1 VTIRRGE
8 DWGRTGPAPADLEWC
23 DDDAAVANAY
33 RNGVRSIGVRGG
45 DLARTLGVGPE
56 TSADVEATV
65 SFPIDVVEL
74 TASDGRRTA
83 AAAHVVVRRRRRGWW
98 RGPILVVMNAQYI
111 GRADVAPRGHPNDG
125 RVDVLEVDAAMSIR
139 QRIMAARRL
148 PIGTHVPHPLVR
160 TRSLTT
166 TSFVVS
172 PSSMVDVD
180 GRRWID
186 GTSSDEITVTIDVV
200 PDALQVWIPGVRLA
214 P

>member
-1 VTIRRGE
+1 MTIRRGE
-8 DWGRTGPAPADLEWC
+8 DWGRVGRAPADLDWF
-23 DDDAAVANAY
+23 DDDAAAATAY
-33 RNGVRSIGVRGG
+33 RDGVRSIGVFGG

-56 TSADVEATV
+56 TSTGVEATV

-74 TASDGRRTA
+74 TSSDGRRTVA
-83 AAAHVVVRRRRRGWW
+83 VAHAVVRSRRWGWW

-125 RVDVLEVDAAMSIR
+125 RVDVLEVDTAMSIR

-148 PIGTHVPHPLVR
+148 PIGAHVPHPLVR

-166 TSFVVS
+166 TSFVVPPAS
-172 PSSMVDVD
+172 KVEVD
-180 GRRWID
+180 GRPWID
-186 GTSSDEITVTIDVV
+186 GTSSSEITVTVDVV
-200 PDALQVWIPGVRLA
+200 PDALHVWIPGVRLD

>member
-8 DWGRTGPAPADLEWC
+8 DWGRTGPAPADLDWF
-23 DDDAAVANAY
+23 DDDAAAASAY
-33 RNGVRSIGVRGG
+33 RDGVRSIGVRGG

-56 TSADVEATV
+56 TSTNVEATV

-74 TASDGRRTA
+74 TASDGRRTVA
-83 AAAHVVVRRRRRGWW
+83 VAHVVVRRRRWGWW

-139 QRIMAARRL
+139 QRILAARRL
-148 PIGTHVPHPLVR
+148 PIGAHVPHPLVR
-160 TRSLTT
+160 TRSVTNASL
-166 TSFVVS
+166 VIP
-172 PSSMVDVD
+172 PSAKVEVD
-180 GRRWID
+180 GRPWIHE
-186 GTSSDEITVTIDVV
+186 SSGDLTVTVGVV
-200 PDALQVWIPGVRLA
+200 PDALLVWIPGVRLE